1 MMNRRRFITISA
13 ATVVASAAQASP
25 ARWQGRAMGGE
36 VSLTLHGGTQAD
48 LDAALAEI
56 DRIEKLFSIYNPVSE
71 LSRLN
76 KSGGGRMSPDTE
88 RLLALCDEVFVLT
101 DGLFDPTVQ
110 PVFRAALEGS
120 TPPWQLVGW
129 DRVRLDQGQLHL
141 AKGQE
146 ITLNGIAQGYATDS
160 VRDLLAARGFTKAL
174 ISVGEHS
181 ALGGPFRL
189 ALEDPQYGPIGLRT
203 VADSAIAT
211 SSPGAMSLGAGMHI
225 FDPAGKAAPLWS
237 TVSVEAKSAALAD
250 GLSTALCMA
259 PSDQIAQ
266 VASATGARVTLVDRD
281 GDLTRLG

>member
-1 MMNRRRFITISA
+1 MMNRRRFISISA
-13 ATVVASAAQASP
+13 AAVGATAAQALP
-25 ARWQGRAMGGE
+25 VRWQGRAVGGE
-36 VSLTLHGGTQAD
+36 VTLTLHGGTQAD
-48 LDAALAEI
+48 LDAAVAEI
-56 DRIEKLFSIYNPVSE
+56 DRIEKLFSIYVPDSE
-71 LSRLN
+71 VSRLN
-76 KSGGGRMSPDTE
+76 KNGGGRVSSDTE

-101 DGLFDPTVQ
+101 DGLFDPTIQ
-110 PVFRAALEGS
+110 PVFRAALEERA
-120 TPPWQLVGW
+120 PPWHLVGW
-129 DRVRLDQGQLHL
+129 DRVRLDQGQLYL

-146 ITLNGIAQGYATDS
+146 ITLNGIAQGYATDR
-160 VRDLLAARGFTKAL
+160 VRDLLATRGFIKAL
-174 ISVGEHS
+174 VSVGEHS
-181 ALGGPFRL
+181 AIGGPFRL
-189 ALEDPQYGPIGLRT
+189 ALQDPQHGPVGLRT
-203 VADSAIAT
+203 LTDSAIAT